1 MSQTGVIV
9 KEGVL
14 ITDSGFDRFRVN
26 VTAPASGAGPF
37 AAGSASNIN
46 VVVTG
51 LTTAASTASAAIVVN
66 TTAVSATSRVT
77 ASVINYA
84 GVYGTNGVPTV
95 VLGPIVAATSFSF
108 QIYNANPT
116 NALAGAITIAF
127 TVQN

>member
-1 MSQTGVIV
+1 MSQTGVIA

-14 ITDSGFDRFRVN
+14 ITDAGSDRFRVN
-26 VTAPASGAGPF
+26 VTSPASGAGPF
-37 AAGSASNIN
+37 AAGSAQHIN

-66 TTAVSATSRVT
+66 TTAVSAGSRIVPSII
-77 ASVINYA
+77 AYA

-108 QIYNANPT
+108 QVYNANPT
-116 NALAGAITIAF
+116 NALAGAITVAF
-127 TVQN
+127 DVQN

>member
-14 ITDSGFDRFRVN
+14 ITDGGLDRFRVN
-26 VTAPASGAGPF
+26 VASPASGAGPF
-37 AAGSASNIN
+37 AAGSASNIT

-66 TTAVSATSRVT
+66 TTAVSATSRIT
-77 ASVINYA
+77 ASVIAYS
-84 GVYGTNGVPTV
+84 GTYGSAGVPTV
-95 VLGPIVAATSFSF
+95 ALGPIVAGTSFSF
-108 QIYNANPT
+108 QIYNAGLA
-116 NALAGAITIAF
+116 ALLGNITIAF